1 MKQKIEIAKI
11 FNENMKILEKVK
23 TSLGRPGDGVNPV
36 CSNMLLLIG
45 NKS

>member
-1 MKQKIEIAKI
+1 
-11 FNENMKILEKVK
+11 MKILDKVK
-23 TSLGRPGDGVNPV
+23 TSIERPGDGVNPV